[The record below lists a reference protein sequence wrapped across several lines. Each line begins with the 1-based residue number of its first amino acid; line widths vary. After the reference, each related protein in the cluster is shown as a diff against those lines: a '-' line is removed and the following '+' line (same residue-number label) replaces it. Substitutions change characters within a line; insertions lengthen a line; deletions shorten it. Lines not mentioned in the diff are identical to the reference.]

1 MKKIVIIY
9 LSANALIFLALALA
23 NLFLV
28 EGKNW
33 ILPSINTDIV
43 STILLFYIAGMCG
56 FALLITIKIK

>member
-1 MKKIVIIY
+1 MKKILIIY

-33 ILPSINTDIV
+33 IMPSINTDIV
-43 STILLFYIAGMCG
+43 STILLFCIAGMCG
-56 FALLITIKIK
+56 FGLFITIKIN